1 MSKPSVSPYRRNAY
15 NNKPALSPYREEPFK
30 LAEVKLN
37 RMQKSKLSHSF
48 IAEHNNQNTDK
59 KLGMGRE

>member
-30 LAEVKLN
+30 LAEVQLN
-37 RMQKSKLSHSF
+37 KM
-48 IAEHNNQNTDK
+48 
-59 KLGMGRE
+59 